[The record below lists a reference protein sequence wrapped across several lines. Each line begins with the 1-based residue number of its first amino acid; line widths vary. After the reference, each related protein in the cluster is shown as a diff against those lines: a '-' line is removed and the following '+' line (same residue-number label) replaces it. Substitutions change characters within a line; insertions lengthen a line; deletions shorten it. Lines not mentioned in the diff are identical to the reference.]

1 MDPRRVLTFRA
12 VAHRRSFSRAARE
25 LALSQPSVSNQ
36 VAALEREIGVRLLLR
51 RPGGL
56 ELTPEGEI
64 LLVHADAIAERFELA
79 RAQLEAAALGHRARL
94 RIGAFPTALAGLI
107 PAAID
112 RVRLDHPAMKV
123 VVDEGTD
130 DLAARVR
137 GGELHMAVVFQNTA
151 LPREQPQGLER
162 RDLLRERFMV
172 ALAPDHP
179 LAGRPAV
186 SLTDLRDDDW
196 TAALPDGL
204 IVAACRAAGFEPN
217 LVSITHDQLAIR
229 ALIGRGLAVTLA
241 PQLLADAFSDLA
253 LRPIAG
259 DSPTRDVYALL
270 PPGGRHPLVTPTL
283 EALNVLAAE
292 LAAPTTNEPWRQG
305 DQGTNTGASAGAIPA
320 AHGAGSPDHEDIS

>member
-12 VAHRRSFSRAARE
+12 VAHQRSFSRAARD

-36 VAALEREIGVRLLLR
+36 VAALERELGVRLLR
-51 RPGGL
+51 RAPGGV
-56 ELTPEGEI
+56 ELTPEGDI

-79 RAQLEAAALGHRARL
+79 RTQLEAAAAGHRARL
-94 RIGAFPTALAGLI
+94 RVGAFPTALAGLI
-107 PAAID
+107 PAAINH
-112 RVRLDHPAMKV
+112 VRLDHPGMRV
-123 VVDEGTD
+123 VVDEGTE

-137 GGELHMAVVFQNTA
+137 AGELHLAVAFQEST
-151 LPREQPQGLER
+151 LPRHEPPGLER
-162 RDLLRERFMV
+162 RDLLRERFMI
-172 ALAPDHP
+172 ALAPEHP

-186 SLTDLRDDDW
+186 ALTDLRDDDW

-204 IVAACRAAGFEPN
+204 IVRACRAVGFEPN

-229 ALIGRGLAVTLA
+229 GLIGRGLAVTLV

-270 PPGGRHPLVTPTL
+270 PPGGRHPLVAPTL
-283 EALNVLAAE
+283 EALGVLAAG
-292 LAAPTTNEPWRQG
+292 LARPTE
-305 DQGTNTGASAGAIPA
+305 
-320 AHGAGSPDHEDIS
+320 